1 MESSERP
8 MSLDLA
14 WVYDLK
20 RYAAQVIPDGFVGN
34 VQLHVAPSPHGIRQ
48 VTLVISLR

>member
-1 MESSERP
+1 MESPAHP
-8 MSLDLA
+8 MTMDLA

-20 RYAAQVIPDGFVGN
+20 QYAARIIPDGFVGN